1 MENHEASQ
9 KRGVR
14 EEYSKETGLLELVIG
29 LSNQRMVRICTL
41 ELLEHSAILSFEF
54 VKCSSSIRS
63 YLGKDESKQTK
74 VFSVFELK

>member
-14 EEYSKETGLLELVIG
+14 EEYSKETRLLEFVIG
-29 LSNQRMVRICTL
+29 LSDQRMVRICTL
-41 ELLEHSAILSFEF
+41 ELLEHSAILSFES

-63 YLGKDESKQTK
+63 YPGKDGSKQTK
-74 VFSVFELK
+74 VLSVFELK